1 MPFRMAG
8 TRSNKGGTLSS
19 QVIMEDGNESTIND
33 HLRDGHRKGTRG
45 LTDDYLSDLHVT
57 LHQANREPRP
67 EHGHPGQD
75 GNDDSR
81 PGQGQEPARP
91 AKRGKKDRSR

>member
-1 MPFRMAG
+1 
-8 TRSNKGGTLSS
+8 
-19 QVIMEDGNESTIND
+19 MEDGNESTIND

-81 PGQGQEPARP
+81 PGQGQGQEPARP

>member
-1 MPFRMAG
+1 M
-8 TRSNKGGTLSS
+8 SS
-19 QVIMEDGNESTIND
+19 QVIMEDGNESTITD

-45 LTDDYLSDLHVT
+45 LTEDYLSDLHTT
-57 LHQANREPRP
+57 LHQASREPRP

-81 PGQGQEPARP
+81 PGQGQGQEPARP